1 MTESQLEESSKGL
14 LRPAFWIFVLGLLVI
29 DLVSKS
35 WAFSEIGTSTPPRPI
50 LGEWLSFF
58 CITNSGGIWGA
69 GNNGGFT
76 GILTIVRLIAVGVLI
91 LFVKRQADA
100 NRMGLFTLGLLIAGA
115 LGNLYD
121 NLSAWMPWDLEEP
134 GKVRDFVRVDF
145 NVPGWWP
152 EWLGWP
158 FHPFPIFNF
167 ADACISVGFVLL
179 ITGLAKLRLNAESE
193 DSTASSK

>member
-1 MTESQLEESSKGL
+1 MTDPHVEGPSRGL
-14 LRPAFWIFVLGLLVI
+14 LRPVFWSFVVGLLII
-29 DLVSKS
+29 DLLSKS
-35 WAFSEIGTSTPPRPI
+35 WAFSEIGIHGQRPI
-50 LGEWLSFF
+50 LGEWLSYF

-69 GNNGGFT
+69 GNGGGFT
-76 GILTIVRLIAVGVLI
+76 GALTIVRLIAVGILI

-115 LGNLYD
+115 VGNLYD

-134 GKVRDFVRVDF
+134 GKVRDFIMVDF

-152 EWLGWP
+152 DWLGWP

-179 ITGLAKLRLNAESE
+179 ITGWAKLRLNTESE